1 MIQVIVKN
9 NNLERALR
17 LLKKEV
23 KESKLLLDLRK
34 KEFYRKPSEIKRE
47 KRARSRI
54 RTSNELFEH

>member
-1 MIQVIVKN
+1 MIQVVVKN

-17 LLKKEV
+17 LLKKQV

-54 RTSNELFEH
+54 RTINDSFD

>member
-1 MIQVIVKN
+1 VIQVIVKN

-17 LLKKEV
+17 QLKKEV

-34 KEFYRKPSEIKRE
+34 KEFYRKPSEINRE

-54 RTSNELFEH
+54 RTANDLLEH